1 MIVALN
7 IIAVA
12 SSILLIVAVLLQSQ
26 GSGLGDAFGGSSNVY
41 RTRRGAERGLFGFT
55 IALAVILVVSLLA
68 RLFLA

>member
-1 MIVALN
+1 MMMALN
-7 IIAVA
+7 IIAVV

-55 IALAVILVVSLLA
+55 IVLAVILVLSLLA